1 VNNGISPVSLNG
13 GSATLENVVS
23 LFRPDDMPKD
33 SNAYREFANIA
44 KIQNILYNNR
54 LQRIQGLIPKIAI
67 GSLIANGVSR
77 GIAAMSNAA
86 RGAVGYASSL
96 IEVDNVTKTVFGA
109 EGNEQI
115 NDWAKRAEAA
125 FGLTQLQAK
134 QYVGTMGGIFSGMG
148 ITNPEKLER
157 MSQTMA
163 ALAGDMASFN
173 NISIDAAFQKL
184 QSGMTG
190 QTRPLQE
197 LGIVAND
204 TNLKLYAAR
213 EGLAKYADGTAVAS
227 KDMASW
233 WKNLDQTNKT
243 IIRYNYIL
251 EQTRHSQGDFMKPI
265 PSFAVSL
272 AQMRNSIGEMT
283 GKLASG
289 FLPVLIPIMDRVTL
303 IAKAVG
309 EWAKNNKEL
318 LAQKFTGLLNGVIQF
333 GVGVVQA
340 GKAVAAFFRGV
351 MTGVAPVVQGL
362 LSGFAGLAESA
373 GGLAAMMGNIGT
385 AVGGVI
391 RAIWEWR
398 GAILGVGVAVLTAST
413 AFKAMSTIGHLSSA
427 LGVLGFGKMSLAAGR
442 FAASLGPVGLA
453 LGAIVGL
460 TTLAVAGMD
469 NYRKKHE
476 KRFADDLAKN
486 KADAGGS
493 YYVDKTT
500 GRKISALEYKTGGY
514 SNLSDWDEITD
525 INDPRFGQFVN
536 NKDHRTFLDA
546 GAYYQQKGNGQI
558 GNFLAVTSG
567 GGKSG
572 ASAAAGAD
580 SEMDGLMKKLDEL
593 TKSLGADINKL
604 TEQQKAEAEKQQAL
618 MRQNNN
624 YLGEE
629 LQAQTAEM
637 NKTEKINRSTI
648 GAVNFN
654 TVLAGG
660 IA

>member
-1 VNNGISPVSLNG
+1 MALANSIVINFSAKDGVSASLG
-13 GSATLENVVS
+13 KMSAAGAQATTRLASGFNKSTAAVQI
-23 LFRPDDMPKD
+23 F
-33 SNAYREFANIA
+33 
-44 KIQNILYNNR
+44 QNK

-109 EGNEQI
+109 EGNERI

-157 MSQTMA
+157 MSETMA
-163 ALAGDMASFN
+163 ALAGDLASFN

-184 QSGMTG
+184 QAGLTG

-204 TNLKLYAAR
+204 TNLKLYAAK
-213 EGLAKYADGTAVAS
+213 EGMAKYADGTAVAN
-227 KDMASW
+227 KDLGSW
-233 WKNLDQTNKT
+233 WKNLDQANKT
-243 IIRYNYIL
+243 IIRHNYIL
-251 EQTRHSQGDFMKPI
+251 EQTRHAQGDFMKPI

-272 AQMRNSIGEMT
+272 AQMQNSIKDMT

-309 EWAKNNKEL
+309 EWANNNKEL
-318 LAQKFTGLLNGVIQF
+318 LAQKFTGLLTGVIQF
-333 GVGVVQA
+333 ARYAVEAARSVASVV
-340 GKAVAAFFRGV
+340 
-351 MTGVAPVVQGL
+351 
-362 LSGFAGLAESA
+362 
-373 GGLAAMMGNIGT
+373 
-385 AVGGVI
+385 

-398 GAILGVGVAVLTAST
+398 GAILGVGVAVLTATKTFT
-413 AFKAMSTIGHLSSA
+413 AMTAIGNLSST
-427 LGVLGFGKMSLAAGR
+427 LGVLGFGKMSMAAGK
-442 FAASLGPVGLA
+442 FSAALGPVGIA

-460 TTLAVAGMD
+460 TTLAVAGM
-469 NYRKKHE
+469 NAVYKKGQQE
-476 KRFADDLAKN
+476 FADDLAKN
-486 KADAGGS
+486 KTAGGS
-493 YYVDKTT
+493 YYIDRAT
-500 GRKISALEYKTGGY
+500 GREVSGLEYKTGGY
-514 SNLSDWDEITD
+514 SNLSDWEEITD
-525 INDPRFGQFVN
+525 INDLEFGGYR
-536 NKDHRTFLDA
+536 NKKTRQTLSA
-546 GAYYQQKGNGQI
+546 MNYETQKRNGQI
-558 GNFLAVTSG
+558 SYFDMMSG

-580 SEMDGLMKKLDEL
+580 SEMETLKKAIEAATGSLPAEIAKLMDEI
-593 TKSLGADINKL
+593 TARQD
-604 TEQQKAEAEKQQAL
+604 EQQAL

-624 YLGEE
+624 YLLEE
-629 LQAQTAEM
+629 VQAQTAEM

-648 GAVNFN
+648 GAVDFN